1 MNDEWDR
8 DFDVSRFLKTLP
20 AERKPGLAPEER
32 ERLRDGMVTPNDR
45 DVFRRIE
52 ESAKAIRDDI
62 EQKMR
67 DHGPGRRGDWVAAKR
82 RCLEKEADQLRAL
95 SERVQFREKTRFER
109 LGSDGD
115 SQQRGPR
122 R

>member
-1 MNDEWDR
+1 MHEEWDR
-8 DFDVSRFLKTLP
+8 DFDVSRFLQSMPT
-20 AERKPGLAPEER
+20 ERKPGLAPEQR
-32 ERLRDGMVTPNDR
+32 ERLRDGMVTANDR
-45 DVFRRIE
+45 EVFRRIE
-52 ESAKAIRDDI
+52 DGAKAIRDDI
-62 EQKMR
+62 ERKLR

-95 SERVQFREKTRFER
+95 SERVQFRERTRLER
-109 LGSDGD
+109 LASDGE